1 MAAGHVGDQR
11 LRQISVVTPDAS
23 TLAKSAAPYA
33 VPLATP
39 APGETLVSVHGVSK
53 TFAVDGETVDA
64 VERIDLNIAPGEFVS
79 LLGPSGCGKSTLL
92 MMVGGLETTTHGRIE
107 IGGRTVTG
115 PRPDIGVMF
124 QDSTL
129 LPWKSALDN
138 VLFPFQITGRST
150 RDHRD
155 RAAAL
160 LRRVGLGGFESKR
173 PSQLSGGMRQRVA
186 LCRALID
193 EPDLLLM
200 DEPFSALDAI
210 TRDEMNV
217 VLMDLW
223 QQFRKTVI
231 FVTHSLREAAFLS
244 DRVLVM
250 SRRPG
255 RIIADVPIALPRPR
269 DPSVG
274 ESQKFNEICAVL
286 RQKISDAHGHAS

>member
-1 MAAGHVGDQR
+1 MTR
-11 LRQISVVTPDAS
+11 TTS
-23 TLAKSAAPYA
+23 TLEKAAVSYA
-33 VPLATP
+33 LPVEALTP
-39 APGETLVSVHGVSK
+39 EAQFVSTRGVSK
-53 TFAVDGETVDA
+53 TFDVDGDTVDA
-64 VERIDLNIAPGEFVS
+64 VERIDLNIAEGEFVT

-92 MMVGGLETTTHGRIE
+92 MMIGGLETPTHGRIE
-107 IGGRTVTG
+107 IGGRAVTG

-223 QQFRKTVI
+223 QQFRKTVV
-231 FVTHSLREAAFLS
+231 FVTHSLREAVFLS

-255 RIIADVPIALPRPR
+255 RIIADVPITLPRPR
-269 DPSVG
+269 DPSIG

-286 RQKISDAHGHAS
+286 RQKIFDAHGHTA

>member
-1 MAAGHVGDQR
+1 
-11 LRQISVVTPDAS
+11 VTRTTS
-23 TLAKSAAPYA
+23 TLEKAAVSYA
-33 VPLATP
+33 LPVEALTP
-39 APGETLVSVHGVSK
+39 EAQFVSTRGVSK
-53 TFAVDGETVDA
+53 TFDVDGDTVDA
-64 VERIDLNIAPGEFVS
+64 VERIDLNIAEGEFVT

-92 MMVGGLETTTHGRIE
+92 MMIGGLETPTHGRIE
-107 IGGRTVTG
+107 IGGRAVTG

-223 QQFRKTVI
+223 QQFRKTVV
-231 FVTHSLREAAFLS
+231 FVTHSLREAVFLS

-255 RIIADVPIALPRPR
+255 RIIADVPITLPRPR

-286 RQKISDAHGHAS
+286 RQKIFDAHGHTA

>member
-1 MAAGHVGDQR
+1 MTR
-11 LRQISVVTPDAS
+11 TTS
-23 TLAKSAAPYA
+23 TLEKAAVSYA
-33 VPLATP
+33 LPVEALTP
-39 APGETLVSVHGVSK
+39 EAQFVSTRGVSK
-53 TFAVDGETVDA
+53 TFDVDGDTVDA
-64 VERIDLNIAPGEFVS
+64 VERIDLNIAEGEFVT

-92 MMVGGLETTTHGRIE
+92 MMIGGLETPTHGRIE
-107 IGGRTVTG
+107 IGGRAVTG

-223 QQFRKTVI
+223 QQFRKTVV
-231 FVTHSLREAAFLS
+231 FVTHSLREAVFLS

-255 RIIADVPIALPRPR
+255 RIIADVPITLPRPR

-286 RQKISDAHGHAS
+286 RQKIFDAHGHTA

>member
-1 MAAGHVGDQR
+1 MTR
-11 LRQISVVTPDAS
+11 TTS
-23 TLAKSAAPYA
+23 TLEKAAVSYA
-33 VPLATP
+33 LPVEALTP
-39 APGETLVSVHGVSK
+39 EAQFVSTRGVSK
-53 TFAVDGETVDA
+53 TFDVDGDTVDA
-64 VERIDLNIAPGEFVS
+64 VERIDLNIAEGEFVT

-92 MMVGGLETTTHGRIE
+92 MMIGGLETPTHGRIE
-107 IGGRTVTG
+107 IGGRAVTG

-223 QQFRKTVI
+223 QQFRKTVV
-231 FVTHSLREAAFLS
+231 FVTHSLREAVFLS

-255 RIIADVPIALPRPR
+255 RIIADVPITLPRPR